1 MNAATYER
9 VTFRT
14 GEKTSRRTV
23 LLRNPETATFAD
35 EPCLRGVEV
44 NRSGEDLAPA
54 GADQRLRIIAL
65 ELIVRRTPM
74 TMNLTYAEL
83 EPAPKLEAR
92 LVETLSS
99 VLSENHDT
107 YVVEV
112 RAAEKQVP
120 ADYPVQP
127 LANLKDATDPVTCG
141 TCGRSW
147 DDAIATSMTPAPAAR
162 CPFETFH

>member
-83 EPAPKLEAR
+83 EP
-92 LVETLSS
+92 
-99 VLSENHDT
+99 
-107 YVVEV
+107 
-112 RAAEKQVP
+112 
-120 ADYPVQP
+120 
-127 LANLKDATDPVTCG
+127 
-141 TCGRSW
+141 
-147 DDAIATSMTPAPAAR
+147 TP
-162 CPFETFH
+162 